1 MAVVSPDLFVLVLRV
16 LLGLLLAGH
25 GAQKVFGAFEGPGLE
40 GFRARVA
47 NIGFPARPFAE
58 LAAFGELVGG
68 LALAVGLLTP
78 IACAVLA
85 VDMLVAI
92 LKVHGPKGL
101 WVTKGGYEYPL
112 TLLVIFA
119 LIGLT
124 GPGRYAID
132 ATLALVPWTPPIFV
146 LVFIVGTAIVLA
158 ASRRRA
164 AAAEQG
170 RGKTVA

>member
-132 ATLALVPWTPPIFV
+132 AALALMPSPPIFV